1 MRSLEFST
9 EQWKTIIGT
18 FAEEGYTDL
27 AISWNRMNLDYAIN
41 EIVPLIKTARL
52 WSKMRVN
59 ITTDVENDV
68 IGVLN
73 ELPLRSISEITFSC
87 DDIHGYESIRH
98 FNDLLKTKQRELLEL
113 KDTRVAVRDYI
124 NVNLLWTRGVFDWL
138 FRDPVRFK
146 RDIAEMLTH
155 VDRIQ
160 HLMLKPLSLYGKDGS
175 FGRMYRRVVTQHPD
189 LWITGNGKEFL
200 GDAAMNNL
208 IGANECPSDTYEM
221 VDIDPMGNVRR
232 CPENPDIF
240 FNLNTLYSNTN
251 HMGVEF
257 DQCVSSSIDLIRHH
271 LKCNNGR
278 NCNCI

>member
-1 MRSLEFST
+1 MIMSERKIVSIAPTFACQKACEGCYLTTGVTKEMRSLEFST

-41 EIVPLIKTARL
+41 EIVPLIKTARH

-113 KDTRVAVRDYI
+113 KDTRVVVRDYI
-124 NVNLLWTRGVFDWL
+124 NVN
-138 FRDPVRFK
+138 
-146 RDIAEMLTH
+146 
-155 VDRIQ
+155 
-160 HLMLKPLSLYGKDGS
+160 
-175 FGRMYRRVVTQHPD
+175 
-189 LWITGNGKEFL
+189 
-200 GDAAMNNL
+200 
-208 IGANECPSDTYEM
+208 
-221 VDIDPMGNVRR
+221 
-232 CPENPDIF
+232 
-240 FNLNTLYSNTN
+240 
-251 HMGVEF
+251 
-257 DQCVSSSIDLIRHH
+257 
-271 LKCNNGR
+271 
-278 NCNCI
+278 